1 MSVLTKEEV
10 ESLLAAAL
18 EENERLRTIN
28 RGLIRENSELLLIVA
43 DATDKIKVS
52 NDTAENYQNMFNQL
66 VGIIKDQYDAEFN
79 TEEIPKRLS

>member
-28 RGLIRENSELLLIVA
+28 RELIRENSELLLIVA

-66 VGIIKDQYDAEFN
+66 VGIIKDQYDFN
-79 TEEIPKRLS
+79 VETIPKRLS

>member
-28 RGLIRENSELLLIVA
+28 RELIRENSELLLIVA

-66 VGIIKDQYDAEFN
+66 VGIIKDQYDREFN
-79 TEEIPKRLS
+79 VETIPKRLS

>member
-28 RGLIRENSELLLIVA
+28 RELIRENSELLLIVA
-43 DATDKIKVS
+43 DATDKIKAG
-52 NDTAENYQNMFNQL
+52 NDMAENYQNMFNQL
-66 VGIIKDQYDAEFN
+66 VSIFKDQYDIEFN
-79 TEEIPKRLS
+79 AEKIPKRLS

>member
-18 EENERLRTIN
+18 EEKERLRTIN
-28 RGLIRENSELLLIVA
+28 RELIRENSELLLIVA

-66 VGIIKDQYDAEFN
+66 VGIIKDQYDREFN
-79 TEEIPKRLS
+79 VETIPKRLS

>member
-18 EENERLRTIN
+18 EENEGLSRIN
-28 RGLIRENSELLLIVA
+28 RELIRENSELLLIVA

-79 TEEIPKRLS
+79 AEEIPKRLS